1 MAPPAR
7 SGRPSARAAR
17 ARRTVTALAVFVVL
31 VALAVAGT
39 PGGASSDPATVPEA
53 APAAEPSPTPTA
65 SAATDPLAAPMASAP
80 APKPRPVDRYKVVQT
95 AAQRITARADGFAS
109 FALID
114 RSTGRRLGDPRSN
127 QVMFSES
134 TIKAWLAADLLAT
147 RAAAGTQLTPYEAM
161 RMTAMIRLSD
171 DNAAEVIWRWL
182 GADRSIEDMIRIC
195 RLQDTKVY
203 PDWWSKTEI
212 SARDLARLGDCIVPG
227 KNKFLSPT
235 VGAPLLAL
243 MRSVDPTNAFGI
255 QQANP
260 AGPGVRVAVKNGWTM
275 HGSAD
280 GTVWNVNC
288 LGIWGTGNRWV
299 LAVTTRYPATDGLD
313 YGASICR
320 QVTRAVL
327 PLTRPAAPSK

>member
-1 MAPPAR
+1 
-7 SGRPSARAAR
+7 
-17 ARRTVTALAVFVVL
+17 VL
-31 VALAVAGT
+31 VTVAVAGT
-39 PGGASSDPATVPEA
+39 PGGASEDPATVPEA
-53 APAAEPSPTPTA
+53 APAAEPSPTPSA
-65 SAATDPLAAPMASAP
+65 SAATDALAAPAATTP
-80 APKPRPVDRYKVVQT
+80 APKPRPRPVDPYKVVQT
-95 AAQRITARADGFAS
+95 AAQRITAGAEGFAS
-109 FALID
+109 FTLID
-114 RSTGRRLGDPRSN
+114 RSNGRRLGDPRSN
-127 QVMFSES
+127 RVMFSES

-147 RAAAGTQLTPYEAM
+147 RAAVGTQPTEYEAM
-161 RMTAMIRLSD
+161 RMAAMIQLSD

-182 GADRSIEDMIRIC
+182 GADRSIADMIRIC

-255 QQANP
+255 QEANP

-275 HGSAD
+275 HGSAE

-288 LGIWGTGNRWV
+288 LGIWGAGNRWV
-299 LAVTTRYPATDGLD
+299 LAVTTRYLATNGLD

-327 PLTRPAAPSK
+327 PLTRPARPSN